1 VRLLLV
7 GATAAALSG
16 LPSTVHA
23 LATGADVLASTRAA
37 GTLIPRAGNKVL
49 AGVVAHL
56 TLSAFWTTV
65 LAAVNRHRQLGVT
78 GGAAAGIVIA
88 ALDLELVGRRHPAIR
103 DLPRVPQWLD
113 HVAFGALVGGL
124 LTRDASDA

>member
-1 VRLLLV
+1 VRLLLA

-37 GTLIPRAGNKVL
+37 GTLIPRARNKVL
-49 AGVVAHL
+49 AGVLAHL
-56 TLSAFWTTV
+56 AVSAFWTTV
-65 LAAVNRHRQLGVT
+65 LAAVNRHRRLGAA

-88 ALDLELVGRRHPAIR
+88 ALDLELIGRHHPAIR

-124 LTRDASDA
+124 LTRDASAA